1 MLRPNF
7 CCQEFGES
15 CLISSTYLNN
25 LKMKIQYA
33 ENGFK
38 YWWIIHPSCG
48 HQHESMAWWLSIRC
62 FSDNIDTYP
71 NLFIS
76 FLYCVALSQSVDSR
90 TPFQILCMYWEVT
103 YHWQQIFF
111 GVKRKF
117 WWSSQGLVTYQS
129 HDRCF
134 AQFFLSSIIHWS
146 LSKRRHRNKSSC
158 SLLNRVQSSRSKLT
172 TFLNTGSQLRIQ
184 SNRVSA
190 QTPIEQGVCSDS
202 NQTATSDG
210 CVQKLGII
218 SGN

>member
-15 CLISSTYLNN
+15 CLISITYLNN

-103 YHWQQIFF
+103 YHWQQICF
-111 GVKRKF
+111 GVKRKILMEF
-117 WWSSQGLVTYQS
+117 TRTCYLPKPRLLLCSIFPKINHSLVS
-129 HDRCF
+129 
-134 AQFFLSSIIHWS
+134 
-146 LSKRRHRNKSSC
+146 
-158 SLLNRVQSSRSKLT
+158 
-172 TFLNTGSQLRIQ
+172 
-184 SNRVSA
+184 
-190 QTPIEQGVCSDS
+190 E
-202 NQTATSDG
+202 
-210 CVQKLGII
+210 
-218 SGN
+218 

>member
-1 MLRPNF
+1 MWSSARIHGLVVKYYMLLRQHRYLSNSLHQF
-7 CCQEFGES
+7 CFTVWH
-15 CLISSTYLNN
+15 LA
-25 LKMKIQYA
+25 IQWTHTLFS
-33 ENGFK
+33 NSV
-38 YWWIIHPSCG
+38 HVLRSD
-48 HQHESMAWWLSIRC
+48 LSLTT
-62 FSDNIDTYP
+62 D
-71 NLFIS
+71 
-76 FLYCVALSQSVDSR
+76 
-90 TPFQILCMYWEVT
+90 
-103 YHWQQIFF
+103 FF
-111 GVKRKF
+111 GVKRKI

-129 HDRCF
+129 HARCF

-172 TFLNTGSQLRIQ
+172 TFLNTGSQLRFQ